1 MSDTFWEDL
10 NKDLEDPEFRQVF
23 EETLKELKSNL
34 IPTGKVIILKDN
46 ERVIDKWTLRLL
58 YALVFFT
65 LLSGVLRLINWW
77 LS

>member
-1 MSDTFWEDL
+1 M
-10 NKDLEDPEFRQVF
+10 
-23 EETLKELKSNL
+23 SNL
-34 IPTGKVIILKDN
+34 TPTGKVIILKDN

-58 YALVFFT
+58 YALVSFT